1 MNNGV
6 LKKNLGITTAIS
18 IVVGC
23 VIGSGIFFKPQ
34 AIYSATHGA
43 PGLGLIAWIITGIV
57 SICGALTFAEI
68 AIMFPRTG
76 GIVTYLKEA
85 FGETIG
91 FLAGWIQVLVFYPAM
106 ISALAVAFS
115 NQLSLFLKTDQYII
129 VIAIGCII
137 ILAGMNS
144 LGSKPAGRL
153 QIIFTVS
160 KLIPIVLLIIFGF
173 IKGQNDAPLFSP
185 MIGKDI
191 NTVVVLGQ
199 LMVSVLFAF
208 EGWTGVGAIAGELKN
223 PGKDLPRAIIGG
235 VSIIMAIYLII
246 NIAYLKVIPASSLA
260 FLKAPAAAVAI
271 KLFGNI
277 GGKIIAVGIMISV
290 FGACNGFLMSGS
302 RVAFAMA
309 QEETLPFS
317 SYLSKLNKD
326 KVPFYSIFLVA
337 LIGII
342 YSISGQFN
350 LLTDLAVFSSWLFY
364 TLTFIAVIKLR
375 KDKPLIKREYKVILY
390 PMVPL
395 IAVISGLFVVVNQL
409 FLSGTRS
416 TVLSFASLGVLL
428 LGYLYYKHFN

>member
-395 IAVISGLFVVVNQL
+395 IAVISGLFVVINQL
-409 FLSGTRS
+409 FLSGIRS

>member
-1 MNNGV
+1 MNNSV

-43 PGLGLIAWIITGIV
+43 PGLGLIAWIITGIASV
-57 SICGALTFAEI
+57 CGALTFAEI

-375 KDKPLIKREYKVILY
+375 KDKSFIKREYKVPFY
-390 PMVPL
+390 PIIPL
-395 IAVISGLFVVVNQL
+395 IAIISGLFVVINQL
-409 FLSGTRS
+409 FLSGIRS

>member
-6 LKKNLGITTAIS
+6 LKKNLGVTTAIS

-43 PGLGLIAWIITGIV
+43 PGLGLLAWIITGIASV
-57 SICGALTFAEI
+57 CGALTFAEI

-76 GIVTYLKEA
+76 GIVTYLKEV

-375 KDKPLIKREYKVILY
+375 KDKSFIKREYKVPFY
-390 PMVPL
+390 PIIPL
-395 IAVISGLFVVVNQL
+395 IAVISGLFVVINQL
-409 FLSGTRS
+409 FLSGIRS

>member
-191 NTVVVLGQ
+191 NPIVVLGQ

>member
-6 LKKNLGITTAIS
+6 LKKNLGVTTAIS
-18 IVVGC
+18 IVIGC

-43 PGLGLIAWIITGIV
+43 PGLGLLAWIITGIASV
-57 SICGALTFAEI
+57 CGALTFAEI

-342 YSISGQFN
+342 YSVSGQFN

-409 FLSGTRS
+409 FLSGIRS

>member
-6 LKKNLGITTAIS
+6 LKKNLGVTTAIS

-43 PGLGLIAWIITGIV
+43 PGLGLLAWIITGIASV
-57 SICGALTFAEI
+57 CGALTFAEI

-375 KDKPLIKREYKVILY
+375 KDKSFIKREYKVPFY
-390 PMVPL
+390 PIIPL
-395 IAVISGLFVVVNQL
+395 IAVISGLFVVINQL
-409 FLSGTRS
+409 FLSGIRS

-428 LGYLYYKHFN
+428 LGYFYYKHFN

>member
-1 MNNGV
+1 MNNSV

-43 PGLGLIAWIITGIV
+43 PGLGLLAWIITGIASV
-57 SICGALTFAEI
+57 CGALTFAEI

-342 YSISGQFN
+342 YSVSGQFN

-375 KDKPLIKREYKVILY
+375 KDKSFIKREYKVPFY
-390 PMVPL
+390 PIIPL
-395 IAVISGLFVVVNQL
+395 IAVISGLFVVINQL
-409 FLSGTRS
+409 FLSGIRS

>member
-1 MNNGV
+1 ME
-6 LKKNLGITTAIS
+6 
-18 IVVGC
+18 
-23 VIGSGIFFKPQ
+23 
-34 AIYSATHGA
+34 HRE
-43 PGLGLIAWIITGIV
+43 AWIITGIASV
-57 SICGALTFAEI
+57 CGSLTFAEI

-375 KDKPLIKREYKVILY
+375 KDKSFIKREYKVPFY
-390 PMVPL
+390 PIIPL
-395 IAVISGLFVVVNQL
+395 IAVISGLFVVINQL
-409 FLSGTRS
+409 FLSGIRS

>member
-1 MNNGV
+1 MNNSV

-191 NTVVVLGQ
+191 NPIVVLGQ

>member
-6 LKKNLGITTAIS
+6 LKKNLGVTTAIS

-43 PGLGLIAWIITGIV
+43 PGLGLLAWIITGIASV
-57 SICGALTFAEI
+57 CGALTFAEI

-375 KDKPLIKREYKVILY
+375 KDKSFIKREYKVPFY
-390 PMVPL
+390 PIIPL
-395 IAVISGLFVVVNQL
+395 IAVISGLFVVINQL
-409 FLSGTRS
+409 FLSGIRS

>member
-6 LKKNLGITTAIS
+6 LKKNLGVTTAIS

-43 PGLGLIAWIITGIV
+43 PGLGLLAWIITGIASV
-57 SICGALTFAEI
+57 CGALTFAEI

-144 LGSKPAGRL
+144 LGSRPAGRL

-375 KDKPLIKREYKVILY
+375 KDKSFVKREYKVPFY
-390 PMVPL
+390 PIIPL
-395 IAVISGLFVVVNQL
+395 IAVISGLFVVINQL
-409 FLSGTRS
+409 FLSGIRS

>member
-6 LKKNLGITTAIS
+6 LKKNLGVTTAIS
-18 IVVGC
+18 IVIGC

-43 PGLGLIAWIITGIV
+43 PGLGLIAWIITGIA

-375 KDKPLIKREYKVILY
+375 KDKSFIKREYKVPFY
-390 PMVPL
+390 PIIPL
-395 IAVISGLFVVVNQL
+395 IAIISGLFVVINQL
-409 FLSGTRS
+409 FLSGIRS

>member
-191 NTVVVLGQ
+191 NPIVVLGQ

-375 KDKPLIKREYKVILY
+375 KDKSFIKREYKVPFY
-390 PMVPL
+390 PIIPL

>member
-68 AIMFPRTG
+68 AIMFPITG

-342 YSISGQFN
+342 YSVSGQFN

-375 KDKPLIKREYKVILY
+375 KDKSFIKREYKVPFY
-390 PMVPL
+390 PIIPL
-395 IAVISGLFVVVNQL
+395 IAIISGLFVVINQL
-409 FLSGTRS
+409 FLSGIRS

-428 LGYLYYKHFN
+428 LGYLYYKYFS

>member
-1 MNNGV
+1 MNNSV
-6 LKKNLGITTAIS
+6 LKKNLGVTTAIS

-43 PGLGLIAWIITGIV
+43 PGLGLIAWIITGIASV
-57 SICGALTFAEI
+57 CGALTFAEI

-115 NQLSLFLKTDQYII
+115 NQMSLFLKTDQYII

-375 KDKPLIKREYKVILY
+375 KDKSFIKREYKVPFY
-390 PMVPL
+390 PIIPL
-395 IAVISGLFVVVNQL
+395 IAVISGLFVVINQL
-409 FLSGTRS
+409 FLSGIRS

>member
-191 NTVVVLGQ
+191 NPIVVLGQ

-395 IAVISGLFVVVNQL
+395 IAVISGLFVVINQL
-409 FLSGTRS
+409 FLSGIRS

>member
-43 PGLGLIAWIITGIV
+43 PGLGLLAWIITGIV

-342 YSISGQFN
+342 YSVSGQFN

-416 TVLSFASLGVLL
+416 TVLSFASLGILL
-428 LGYLYYKHFN
+428 LGYLYHKYFS

>member
-68 AIMFPRTG
+68 AIMFPITG

-342 YSISGQFN
+342 YSVSGQFN

-416 TVLSFASLGVLL
+416 TVLSFASLGILL
-428 LGYLYYKHFN
+428 LGYLYHKYFS

>member
-1 MNNGV
+1 MNNSV
-6 LKKNLGITTAIS
+6 LKKNLGVTTAIS

-43 PGLGLIAWIITGIV
+43 PGLGLLAWIITGIASV
-57 SICGALTFAEI
+57 CGALTFAEI

-375 KDKPLIKREYKVILY
+375 KDKSFIKREYKVPFY
-390 PMVPL
+390 PIIPL
-395 IAVISGLFVVVNQL
+395 IAVISGLFVVINQL
-409 FLSGTRS
+409 FLSGIHS
-416 TVLSFASLGVLL
+416 TVLSFASLGVFL
-428 LGYLYYKHFN
+428 LGYLCYKHFN

>member
-6 LKKNLGITTAIS
+6 LKKNLGVTTAIS

-43 PGLGLIAWIITGIV
+43 PGLGLLAWIITGIASV
-57 SICGALTFAEI
+57 CGALTFAEI

-223 PGKDLPRAIIGG
+223 PSKDLPRAIIGG

-309 QEETLPFS
+309 QEETLPF
-317 SYLSKLNKD
+317 
-326 KVPFYSIFLVA
+326 YSIFLVA

-375 KDKPLIKREYKVILY
+375 KDKSFIKREYKVPFY
-390 PMVPL
+390 PIIPL
-395 IAVISGLFVVVNQL
+395 IAVISGLFVVINQL
-409 FLSGTRS
+409 FLSGIRS

>member
-43 PGLGLIAWIITGIV
+43 PGLGLLAWIITGIV

-173 IKGQNDAPLFSP
+173 IKGQNDAPLFFP

>member
-43 PGLGLIAWIITGIV
+43 PGLGLLAWIITGIV

-191 NTVVVLGQ
+191 NTGVVLGQ

-342 YSISGQFN
+342 YSVSGQFN

-416 TVLSFASLGVLL
+416 TVLSFASLGILL
-428 LGYLYYKHFN
+428 LGYLYHKYFS

>member
-6 LKKNLGITTAIS
+6 LKKNLGVTTAIS

-43 PGLGLIAWIITGIV
+43 PGLGLLAWIITGIASV
-57 SICGALTFAEI
+57 CGALTFAEI

-375 KDKPLIKREYKVILY
+375 KDKSFVKREYKVPFY
-390 PMVPL
+390 PIIPL
-395 IAVISGLFVVVNQL
+395 IAVISGLFVVINQL
-409 FLSGTRS
+409 FLSGIRS

>member
-6 LKKNLGITTAIS
+6 LKKNLGVTTAIS

>member
-6 LKKNLGITTAIS
+6 LKKNLGITTATS

-137 ILAGMNS
+137 ILAEMNS

-375 KDKPLIKREYKVILY
+375 KDKSFVKREYKVPFY
-390 PMVPL
+390 PIIPL
-395 IAVISGLFVVVNQL
+395 IAIISGLFVVINQL
-409 FLSGTRS
+409 FLSGIRS